1 MTGGFAAPAAPQLRA
16 PRVGL
21 GIPRQHARVAC
32 RTAETYLGENN
43 KQISF
48 SCLCEAWLGARKAK
62 MEQEARARVFLSPL
76 WKELIRVSEFPFA
89 ISTAGCQLIAHL
101 LWERPAG
108 KRHTAGS
115 SYLPPSQTLLSVS
128 QVQWPPPQLGH
139 KLGGTRRWAAGEG
152 SPARMDLA
160 GLLGCL
166 STEGGLRARGDTTGH
181 SAWYVRTHLG
191 LCHPQG

>member
-1 MTGGFAAPAAPQLRA
+1 MGGFAAPAAPQLRA
-16 PRVGL
+16 LRVGL

-62 MEQEARARVFLSPL
+62 MEQEARAHVFLSPL

-108 KRHTAGS
+108 KRHTALICPLLRCSYQFLRS
-115 SYLPPSQTLLSVS
+115 SSHLHGRGMS
-128 QVQWPPPQLGH
+128 WGALG
-139 KLGGTRRWAAGEG
+139 
-152 SPARMDLA
+152 
-160 GLLGCL
+160 
-166 STEGGLRARGDTTGH
+166 GGLRARAAPH
-181 SAWYVRTHLG
+181 AWI
-191 LCHPQG
+191 

>member
-115 SYLPPSQTLLSVS
+115 SYLSPSQTLLSVS
-128 QVQWPPPQLGH
+128 QVQWPPPQPGH